1 MKRSTVRVSSP
12 QAGVKLA
19 LAAVKV
25 DPKSQFP
32 AGGDE
37 ALKRLAMPALAR
49 SVPRRRG

>member
-37 ALKRLAMPALAR
+37 AVLNFKKCISVW